1 MNSINRT
8 GHRIPSVRKS
18 CTKKQDTGT
27 SPDGSGN
34 SVPDTSRAS
43 ETGTSRNKIPRKQTV
58 HLQHVQKQETTAA
71 CVSFKNNR
79 KKTDTVHK
87 IYRVCVCT
95 VLAET
100 SPQALPLGA
109 ACIVSAIRHYFDRF
123 PVPETTVQPEL
134 SVFSAES
141 APAADRIAA
150 LILAHHPQIVCFSLY
165 VWNRPLL
172 ESVACIIKATAP
184 GIILV
189 AGGPEVTA
197 GAVAVPEIPAVTGNI
212 QLRQPCTNVAPLP
225 GIPEIPVTIDNIQPV
240 RQDIPKH
247 PAAPAPEKNTRANS
261 PASPATVPFNILVR
275 GEGEAAV
282 PAAIKDILCN
292 RPVSSVIQ
300 GTRLPPEELKS
311 PYLDGTLN
319 PSAYNGGVLWELAR
333 GCPFKCA
340 YCYESKGEKTVT
352 YFPLERI
359 QAELELFNRKKVR
372 QVFVLDPTYN
382 AEKNRALKILQM
394 IKEKTPET
402 FFHFECRAEFLDKEL
417 AHAFT
422 GIACSLQIGLQ
433 SIHKTVLELVNRTFN
448 KREFTQKIG
457 MLNKAG
463 VIFGFDLI
471 YGLPGDNLEGF
482 KESIDFAVK
491 LYPNNLELFRLSVL
505 PGTTLYDNRIHLGL
519 NSQQEPPYL
528 VESTPGFSPEEL
540 TRCEHLARATSL
552 FYTAGRAVTWFNAV
566 LAPLHCRPS
575 VFFELFSRFPAAQPF
590 LKNPACSVPEH
601 YTVEQLQTA
610 FIQQQYRQ
618 KHLQHLLPA
627 ALDCIRLNG
636 ALTRAVADNKKT
648 EVRLQY
654 HPDDILSQYTQDLP
668 FFCSHAR
675 RFPCT
680 ISILPGKR
688 HPQVN
693 FIH

>member
-1 MNSINRT
+1 MNNINRT
-8 GHRIPSVRKS
+8 GHRIPSIRKS
-18 CTKKQDTGT
+18 CTGKKDTRT
-27 SPDGSGN
+27 PPAGSGN
-34 SVPDTSRAS
+34 SVPDTSRSSAT
-43 ETGTSRNKIPRKQTV
+43 ETCRNKISRKQSL
-58 HLQHVQKQETTAA
+58 HRQHIQKQKITVTCISSKE
-71 CVSFKNNR
+71 S
-79 KKTDTVHK
+79 KKPATDHK
-87 IYRVCVCT
+87 ICRVCVCT
-95 VLAET
+95 ILAET

-109 ACIVSAIRHYFDRF
+109 ACIVSAIRHYFEQF
-123 PVPETTVQPEL
+123 PVSGTTVQPEL

-141 APAADRIAA
+141 APAADQIAA
-150 LILAHHPQIVCFSLY
+150 IILAHHPQIVCFSLY

-172 ESVACIIKATAP
+172 ESVARIIKATAP
-184 GIILV
+184 GTILI

-197 GAVAVPEIPAVTGNI
+197 GAVAIPEISASTRSI
-212 QLRQPCTNVAPLP
+212 QLQQSCTRVAPLP
-225 GIPEIPVTIDNIQPV
+225 ATPEISVTTDDIQSV
-240 RQDIPKH
+240 CQDIPNT
-247 PAAPAPEKNTRANS
+247 PVILVLEKNTRTNS
-261 PASPATVPFNILVR
+261 PTPPATAPFNILVR

-282 PAAIKDILCN
+282 PAVIKDILCS

-300 GTRLPPEELKS
+300 GSRLPPEELKS

-319 PSAYNGGVLWELAR
+319 PASYNGGVLWELAR

-359 QAELELFNRKKVR
+359 QAKLELFNRKKVR

-382 AEKNRALKILQM
+382 AGKNRALKILRM

-417 AHAFT
+417 THAFA
-422 GIACSLQIGLQ
+422 GISCSLQIGLQ
-433 SIHKTVLELVNRTFN
+433 SIHKIVLERVNRTFN
-448 KREFTQKIG
+448 KREFTQKIR

-463 VIFGFDLI
+463 IIFGFDLI

-505 PGTTLYDNRIHLGL
+505 PGTTLYDNRMLLGL

-528 VESTPGFSPEEL
+528 VESTLGFSPEEL
-540 TRCEHLARATSL
+540 TRCEQLALATSL

-575 VFFELFSRFPAAQPF
+575 IFFELFSRFPAAQPF
-590 LKNPACSVPEH
+590 LKNPDCSIPEH
-601 YTVEQLQTA
+601 YTIEQLQTA
-610 FIQQQYRQ
+610 FIQQQYCQ

-648 EVRLQY
+648 KIKLQY
-654 HPDDILSQYTQDLP
+654 HPDDILSLYIQDLP

-680 ISILPGKR
+680 ISIQPGKKR
-688 HPQVN
+688 PQVN